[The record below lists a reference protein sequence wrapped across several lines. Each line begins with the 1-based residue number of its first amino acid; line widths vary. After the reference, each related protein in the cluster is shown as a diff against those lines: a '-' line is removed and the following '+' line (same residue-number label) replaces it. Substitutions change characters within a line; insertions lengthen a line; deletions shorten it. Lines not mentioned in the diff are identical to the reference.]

1 MSSIFSIRYKIFEED
16 IKQLKTLNYEEIIRD
31 FKNIYG
37 WFSMEINNQSY
48 LFYPSSDNEKELQEL
63 RGLSEIISTHF
74 SNLIEAYKCLK
85 RSDYVAIKY
94 IENPI
99 TWLEICKQGELLT
112 ISELRCFIV
121 EGMKAIEINKEL
133 FIGAR
138 KSEIIDQS
146 INWKQFEDEL
156 INKTKDF
163 VTELRTINP
172 LFIEI
177 PNFKD
182 IVDFVRDI
190 FKDSSL

>member
-1 MSSIFSIRYKIFEED
+1 VSSIFSIRYKIFEED

-74 SNLIEAYKCLK
+74 SHLIEAYKCLK

-146 INWKQFEDEL
+146 IHWKQFEDEL

-163 VTELRTINP
+163 VTELTTINP

-177 PNFKD
+177 PYFKD

>member
-177 PNFKD
+177 PYFKD

>member
-74 SNLIEAYKCLK
+74 SHLIEAYKCLK

-112 ISELRCFIV
+112 ISELRCFFV

-146 INWKQFEDEL
+146 IHWKQFEDEL

-177 PNFKD
+177 PYFKD